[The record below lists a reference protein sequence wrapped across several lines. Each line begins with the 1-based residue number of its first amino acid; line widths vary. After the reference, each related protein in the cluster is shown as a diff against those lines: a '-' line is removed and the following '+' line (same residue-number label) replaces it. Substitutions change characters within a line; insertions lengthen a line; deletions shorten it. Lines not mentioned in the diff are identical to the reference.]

1 MEQSKMVAVAI
12 YRGASG
18 QRSTYP
24 VRSHADFITVPH
36 RITTPSGEVRLLVSV
51 EAVAQDDDAEVL
63 GSGLGAEIAAE
74 VAA

>member
-1 MEQSKMVAVAI
+1 MNQSTTDGKMVAVAI

-24 VRSHADFITVPH
+24 VRSRNDFLTVPH
-36 RITTPSGEVRLLVSV
+36 RITTPSGEVRLLVSL
-51 EAVAQDDDAEVL
+51 EAVAQDDDAAVL
-63 GSGLGAEIAAE
+63 ASGCGAE

>member
-1 MEQSKMVAVAI
+1 MPDNSVPSPKMVAIAI
-12 YRGASG
+12 YRGESG

-24 VRSHADFITVPH
+24 VYSLNDFLRVPH

-51 EAVAQDDDAEVL
+51 EAVTQDDDAASQV
-63 GSGLGAEIAAE
+63 E

>member
-24 VRSHADFITVPH
+24 VRSHADVITVPQ
-36 RITTPSGEVRLLVSV
+36 RIITPSGEVRLLVSL
-51 EAVAQDDDAEVL
+51 EAVAQDDDDAVL
-63 GSGLGAEIAAE
+63 ASGLGAE